1 MNPRMYDPEYEAG
14 RQVVKLHAAH
24 EDDRQAKE
32 RTRFV
37 NLPTCKLCGLQHSE
51 NDCHVLPPIQAF
63 TRRLRNQP
71 LTLTFDVEHPGELQ
85 AGIRAYSDRVTVT
98 VDSGD
103 PGGDPGEFETFIQES
118 LSQWF
123 DGAAIGLRPAN
134 LPANRYPM
142 ANKGKIVYVSVPE
155 D

>member
-1 MNPRMYDPEYEAG
+1 MNPADEGIY
-14 RQVVKLHAAH
+14 AAR
-24 EDDRQAKE
+24 EDDRQRAEPDALEIEREKE
-32 RTRFV
+32 RVFG
-37 NLPTCKLCGLQHSE
+37 TCGGKCGEKPCIEWNKAH
-51 NDCHVLPPIQAF
+51 
-63 TRRLRNQP
+63 RRLRNQP

-85 AGIRAYSDRVTVT
+85 AGLRAYSDRVTVT